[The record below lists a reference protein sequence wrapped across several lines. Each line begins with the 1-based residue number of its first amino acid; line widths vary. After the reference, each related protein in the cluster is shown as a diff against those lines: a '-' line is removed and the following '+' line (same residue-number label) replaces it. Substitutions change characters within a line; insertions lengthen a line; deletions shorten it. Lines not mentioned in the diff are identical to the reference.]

1 MLQGAEST
9 LKIANDDLDIIN
21 EICHVY
27 GNDTDLLNSILV
39 KMNIYYSVQDFVN
52 KLTGQVSKEYVV
64 FNPKDIQV
72 LAIRSN

>member
-1 MLQGAEST
+1 M
-9 LKIANDDLDIIN
+9 
-21 EICHVY
+21 Y

-52 KLTGQVSKEYVV
+52 KLTGEVSKEYVV